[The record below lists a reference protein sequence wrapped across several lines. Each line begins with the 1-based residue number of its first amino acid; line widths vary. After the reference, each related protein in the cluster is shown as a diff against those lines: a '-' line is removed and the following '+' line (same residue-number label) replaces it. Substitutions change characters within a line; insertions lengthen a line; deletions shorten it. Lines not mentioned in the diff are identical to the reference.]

1 MVTWNV
7 ATRHPEEDL
16 NQMLGF
22 GVMGKA
28 KIQEKLPDFYV
39 IGFVNLYF
47 LFFPVFDSV
56 NNKLPENLI
65 EYSVFKVI

>member
-22 GVMGKA
+22 GVKGKA
-28 KIQEKLPDFYV
+28 KVQEKLPDFYV
-39 IGFVNLYF
+39 IGFVT
-47 LFFPVFDSV
+47 
-56 NNKLPENLI
+56 NLI
-65 EYSVFKVI
+65 FFIFMH